1 MSSVINFFFFLQ
13 AGRSFVARMNMEKR
27 KLQNFNI
34 SKMLLQIECHKE
46 REKKS
51 LRKLHNSTV
60 EDETF
65 FHAHTLRLCYF
76 ISKSSQV
83 NDVLLITNII

>member
-1 MSSVINFFFFLQ
+1 
-13 AGRSFVARMNMEKR
+13 
-27 KLQNFNI
+27 
-34 SKMLLQIECHKE
+34 MLLQIECHKE

-83 NDVLLITNII
+83 NDALLITNIIWWHSPVIKFFSTFFLLLW